1 MLQDFLQQTYF
12 HNRIFDYLICLLIF
26 LTGVIAIRIFER
38 LILTRLKRWSRET
51 DTKVDDLIIRIIEK
65 KLMPVLYI
73 GMFYLSIQPLSIP
86 AILMKIINALGL
98 VFLTIF
104 AVRFLLTVIIY
115 ALEIFWESKEKDT
128 SKKLAFTMIHTV
140 IRVIF
145 WTIAVLIVL
154 DNFGVKI
161 STLIA
166 GLGIGGVA
174 IALATQAILKDLFSY
189 FIIFFDRPFEIGD
202 FIIVGDY
209 MGVVDHIGIK
219 TTRLLSLGGE
229 QIVFS
234 NTDLTDSRVRN
245 YKRMAK
251 RRVVFKLGVI
261 YQTTTQQLKEIP
273 KIIEDIIKNIED
285 AIFDRANFYSYG
297 DFSLDFEIVYYVVGN
312 DYNKYMNIQQEINL
326 RIKEEFEKRGID
338 FAYPTQTLFLIKEE
352 TSNK

>member
-1 MLQDFLQQTYF
+1 MLQEILQKTYF
-12 HNRIFDYLICLLIF
+12 NNLVFDYILCLLLFFIGI
-26 LTGVIAIRIFER
+26 LAIRIFEHA
-38 LILTRLKRWSRET
+38 ILTRLRRWAEET
-51 DTKVDDLIIRIIEK
+51 ATKVDDFVIRIIEK
-65 KLMPVLYI
+65 KLLPIFYFGVL
-73 GMFYLSIQPLSIP
+73 YLSIQLLTLPP
-86 AILMKIINALGL
+86 TVVKVINALGL
-98 VFLTIF
+98 VLLTIF
-104 AVRFLLTVIIY
+104 SVRFLLTVVIY
-115 ALEIFWESKEKDT
+115 ALEYFWERKEKEA
-128 SKKLAFTMIHTV
+128 SRKFAFKMIYTV
-140 IRVIF
+140 IRVAF
-145 WTIAVLIVL
+145 WTIAILVIL

-261 YQTTTQQLKEIP
+261 YQTTYQQLQEIP
-273 KIIEDIIKNIED
+273 HIIENIIKDIDD
-285 AIFDRANFYSYG
+285 AIFDRAHFLSYG
-297 DFSLDFEIVYYVVGN
+297 DFSLDFEIVYYVIGN

-326 RIKEEFEKRGID
+326 KIKEQFDKLKIE
-338 FAYPTQTLFLIKEE
+338 FAYPTQTLFLTK
-352 TSNK
+352 